1 MNERPTEFL
10 EADEVRRLLSMPDR
24 RTHQGRRDAAVLRVL
39 AEAGLREGELCSLV
53 VENVKT
59 VQGREC
65 LHFESL
71 KKRSGRRVLRI
82 VPLTAE
88 AVAEIRRYWLAEYRT
103 STPANELPVFRTL
116 GQRGPYAK
124 GPLTPKAVDGIVSRS
139 VLLAGIRKRV
149 TPHSLRH
156 TCATA
161 LLRAGADL
169 ETVRVIL
176 GHASIA
182 TTARY
187 LHSTVERSA
196 EAVANAAR
204 SWG

>member
-10 EADEVRRLLSMPDR
+10 EAGEVGWLLATTDR

-39 AEAGLREGELCSLV
+39 VEGGLREGELCSLHV
-53 VENVKT
+53 DNLRQI
-59 VQGREC
+59 QGRDC

-71 KKRSGRRVLRI
+71 KKRSGRRMLRV
-82 VPLTAE
+82 VPLTQE
-88 AVAEIRRYWLAEYRT
+88 AVADIRRYWQSEYR
-103 STPANELPVFRTL
+103 SVIPAGSLPAFRTL
-116 GQRGPYAK
+116 GTRGPYDKA
-124 GPLTPKAVDGIVSRS
+124 PLTAKAVDGIVARAAR
-139 VLLAGIRKRV
+139 LAGITKRV

-161 LLRAGADL
+161 LLRGGADL

-187 LHSTVERSA
+187 LHTTVERSA
-196 EAVANAAR
+196 EAVANAAKA
-204 SWG
+204 WG

>member
-1 MNERPTEFL
+1 MERARSCEASVDGASELAVDAWMGRAIERKRTNKPVGDFSLEPAMNERPTEFL
-10 EADEVRRLLSMPDR
+10 EADEVRRLLGTPDR
-24 RTHQGRRDAAVLRVL
+24 RTHQGRRVLRV
-39 AEAGLREGELCSLV
+39 
-53 VENVKT
+53 
-59 VQGREC
+59 
-65 LHFESL
+65 
-71 KKRSGRRVLRI
+71 
-82 VPLTAE
+82 VPLTPE

-103 STPANELPVFRTL
+103 TTPSPQLPMFRTL
-116 GQRGPYAK
+116 GERGPYEK
-124 GPLTPKAVDGIVSRS
+124 GPITAKAVDGIVSRAAR
-139 VLLAGIRKRV
+139 LAVITKRI

-196 EAVANAAR
+196 EAVVNAAKA
-204 SWG
+204 WG

>member
-10 EADEVRRLLSMPDR
+10 EAGEVARLLATPDR

-39 AEAGLREGELCSLV
+39 VEGGLREGELCGLLV
-53 VENVKT
+53 DNLREL
-59 VQGREC
+59 QGHDC

-71 KKRSGRRVLRI
+71 KKRSGRRVLRV

-88 AVAEIRRYWLAEYRT
+88 AVADIHRYWLSEYRT
-103 STPANELPVFRTL
+103 NTPDGALPAFRTL
-116 GQRGPYAK
+116 GTRGPYDKAH
-124 GPLTPKAVDGIVSRS
+124 LSAKAVDGIVSRACR
-139 VLLAGIRKRV
+139 LARITKRV

-161 LLRAGADL
+161 LLRGGADL
-169 ETVRVIL
+169 ETVRGIL

-187 LHSTVERSA
+187 LHSSVERSA
-196 EAVANAAR
+196 EAVVNAAR
-204 SWG
+204 AWV

>member
-10 EADEVRRLLSMPDR
+10 EADEVRQLLATPDR

-39 AEAGLREGELCSLV
+39 AEAGLREGELCALR
-53 VENVKT
+53 VENLKP
-59 VQGREC
+59 VQGC
-65 LHFESL
+65 DSLHFESL
-71 KKRSGRRVLRI
+71 KKRSGRRVLRV
-82 VPLTAE
+82 VPLTGE
-88 AVAEIRRYWLAEYRT
+88 AVADVRRYWSAEYR
-103 STPANELPVFRTL
+103 SATPSPELPAFRTL
-116 GQRGPYAK
+116 GTRGPYEKA
-124 GPLTPKAVDGIVSRS
+124 PLTAKAVDGIVARAAR
-139 VLLAGIRKRV
+139 LAGITKRV

-161 LLRAGADL
+161 LLRSGADL

-176 GHASIA
+176 GHSSIA

-196 EAVANAAR
+196 AAVVNAAKA
-204 SWG
+204 WG

>member
-10 EADEVRRLLSMPDR
+10 EADEVRRLLATPDR

-39 AEAGLREGELCSLV
+39 TEAGLREGELCALI
-53 VENVKT
+53 VENLRP
-59 VQGREC
+59 VQGRDS

-71 KKRSGRRVLRI
+71 KKRSGRRVLRV

-88 AVAEIRRYWLAEYRT
+88 AVAEIRRYWFAEYRT
-103 STPANELPVFRTL
+103 TAPALHLPAFRTL
-116 GQRGPYAK
+116 GERGPYDK
-124 GPLTPKAVDGIVSRS
+124 GPITAKAVDGIVSRA
-139 VLLAGIRKRV
+139 VRLAGIRKRV

-196 EAVANAAR
+196 EAVVNAAR
-204 SWG
+204 QWG

>member
-10 EADEVRRLLSMPDR
+10 EADEVRRLLATADR

-39 AEAGLREGELCSLV
+39 VEAGLREGEVCALLV
-53 VENVKT
+53 GNLKPIH
-59 VQGREC
+59 GHDC

-71 KKRSGRRVLRI
+71 KKRSGRRVLRV

-88 AVAEIRRYWLAEYRT
+88 TVTEIRRYWTAEYRT
-103 STPANELPVFRTL
+103 ASPSESLPAFRTL
-116 GQRGPYAK
+116 GARGPYPKA
-124 GPLTPKAVDGIVSRS
+124 PLTPKALDGIVSRAS
-139 VLLAGIRKRV
+139 RLAGINKRI

-156 TCATA
+156 TCATS
-161 LLRAGADL
+161 LLRGGADL
-169 ETVRVIL
+169 ETVREVL

-187 LHSTVERSA
+187 LHSSLARTA
-196 EAVANAAR
+196 DAVVKAAGQ
-204 SWG
+204 WG

>member
-10 EADEVRRLLSMPDR
+10 EADEVRRLLGTPDR

-53 VENVKT
+53 VENLKL
-59 VQGREC
+59 VQGRESV
-65 LHFESL
+65 HFESL
-71 KKRSGRRVLRI
+71 KQRSGRRVLRV
-82 VPLTAE
+82 VPLTPE

-103 STPANELPVFRTL
+103 TTPSPQLPMFRTL
-116 GQRGPYAK
+116 GERGPYEK
-124 GPLTPKAVDGIVSRS
+124 GPITAKAVDGIVSRAAR
-139 VLLAGIRKRV
+139 LAVITKRI

-196 EAVANAAR
+196 EALVNAAKA
-204 SWG
+204 WG